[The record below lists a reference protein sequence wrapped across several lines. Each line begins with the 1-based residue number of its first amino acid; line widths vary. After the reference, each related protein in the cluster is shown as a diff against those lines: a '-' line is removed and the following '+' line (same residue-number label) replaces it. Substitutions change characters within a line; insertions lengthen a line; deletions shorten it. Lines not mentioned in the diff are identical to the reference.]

1 MEEGI
6 VQVDKV
12 KAFCVD
18 KIEWVKNN
26 ERLKEVVFT
35 LITIYL
41 LLKTCTNVVYGTS
54 APYQVY
60 RDYYNYRAI
69 AFFLVLILLLRKI
82 SFKSWSMIFLA
93 VGYTVAALKHFSV
106 AGYEISYYNAMRSK
120 WMATGL
126 FLLVLA
132 DVIRSGNRTKWKKSA
147 KIVVP
152 VLLLAVGCALA
163 FCYQSCVILIM
174 PVLALYLTPIS
185 KRRWVWLAD
194 RFTVS
199 YYLAVVW
206 LMTKSLRIVPYSEGL
221 LGGKYCG
228 IFTNAGPVGIVCAGA
243 CVCVLYWFYRA
254 FRKEEHMLAK
264 KIIAVLLMIFP
275 LWTTFIT
282 GSRTAEMGL
291 VGLFILAF
299 IFWPRQKKENQWKRR
314 CVVMLVEL
322 VLIGGFGLAALYML
336 GKADYSVIEEFPIET
351 VRSRLI
357 LWRSA
362 VSRALNNP
370 AAENLKEGSLLN
382 MIDGFSN
389 YRISIP
395 LKAISTLTP
404 FGQYSYAVELGGM
417 TYVHPH
423 NNYVAWLMVYG
434 WVGGIG
440 VILGYFTAF
449 VNLARRSLKK
459 DDACVFG
466 FLWLAYMT
474 FVMFTEFI
482 PWYFLVAAVMAM
494 VPYPLLIEQEEE

>member
-1 MEEGI
+1 M
-6 VQVDKV
+6 
-12 KAFCVD
+12 
-18 KIEWVKNN
+18 KNN

-199 YYLAVVW
+199 YYLAGVV
-206 LMTKSLRIVPYSEGL
+206 T
-221 LGGKYCG
+221 
-228 IFTNAGPVGIVCAGA
+228 
-243 CVCVLYWFYRA
+243 
-254 FRKEEHMLAK
+254 
-264 KIIAVLLMIFP
+264 
-275 LWTTFIT
+275 
-282 GSRTAEMGL
+282 
-291 VGLFILAF
+291 
-299 IFWPRQKKENQWKRR
+299 
-314 CVVMLVEL
+314 
-322 VLIGGFGLAALYML
+322 
-336 GKADYSVIEEFPIET
+336 
-351 VRSRLI
+351 
-357 LWRSA
+357 
-362 VSRALNNP
+362 
-370 AAENLKEGSLLN
+370 
-382 MIDGFSN
+382 
-389 YRISIP
+389 
-395 LKAISTLTP
+395 
-404 FGQYSYAVELGGM
+404 
-417 TYVHPH
+417 
-423 NNYVAWLMVYG
+423 
-434 WVGGIG
+434 
-440 VILGYFTAF
+440 
-449 VNLARRSLKK
+449 
-459 DDACVFG
+459 
-466 FLWLAYMT
+466 
-474 FVMFTEFI
+474 
-482 PWYFLVAAVMAM
+482 
-494 VPYPLLIEQEEE
+494 